1 MCIAYYGNNN
11 NNVRHASPLGIVD
24 VSSGRDLS
32 ESNLLS
38 LLSEI
43 INSVDLSETPVSV
56 STYQCVVNESLN
68 CSLYQVDQSTESKPA
83 SGVLA
88 FKFCFAPTIDCR
100 QFT

>member
-1 MCIAYYGNNN
+1 MCTAYYGNNN

-43 INSVDLSETPVSV
+43 I
-56 STYQCVVNESLN
+56 
-68 CSLYQVDQSTESKPA
+68 
-83 SGVLA
+83 
-88 FKFCFAPTIDCR
+88 KFSRSF
-100 QFT
+100 